1 MLAILESIETSFHY
15 LLPPTSG
22 KENSMAFYR
31 VQITTEGRDI
41 RTVRKQY
48 PQASVVKID
57 RNKSRSDRL
66 TDARSLIEDAQS
78 GIEEL
83 RDEEMRVLRLRVNDA
98 LDKQLAILQAGVK
111 PANRYNELSDA
122 GKMRAN
128 VYINALAAGDVDP
141 LADYRK
147 KG

>member
-1 MLAILESIETSFHY
+1 
-15 LLPPTSG
+15 
-22 KENSMAFYR
+22 MAFYK

>member
-1 MLAILESIETSFHY
+1 MTTS
-15 LLPPTSG
+15 T
-22 KENSMAFYR
+22 
-31 VQITTEGRDI
+31 
-41 RTVRKQY
+41 QY
-48 PQASVVKID
+48 PID
-57 RNKSRSDRL
+57 TKL
-66 TDARSLIEDAQS
+66 
-78 GIEEL
+78 
-83 RDEEMRVLRLRVNDA
+83 EMRVLRLRMDA

-141 LADYRK
+141 RANYRK